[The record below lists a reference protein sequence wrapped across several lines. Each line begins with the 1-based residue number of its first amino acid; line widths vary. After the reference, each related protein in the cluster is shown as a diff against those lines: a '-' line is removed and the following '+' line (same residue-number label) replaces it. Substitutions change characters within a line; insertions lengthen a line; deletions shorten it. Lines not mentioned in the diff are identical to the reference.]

1 MSILSSLTNAGTG
14 SGSSA
19 ASAAASN
26 ASTSAATVATQYQT
40 FLKMLTTEL
49 QNQDPTQPLDSSQF
63 TSQLAQFSSL
73 EQQLQTNSNL
83 SSLITA
89 QQSATF
95 NSAIGYI
102 GHTIQATGDSF
113 TATGSGGSVPLAFS
127 LAGTATNAKI
137 DILNAAGQTVNTVT
151 VQDPSAGMNSLT
163 FNGQDSN
170 GIVLPAGT
178 YTYAVTATDSA
189 GNSVASTTYQTG
201 TVTGVTSASGTTE
214 LQLGTTGSVPVNQ
227 VTQVTS

>member
-1 MSILSSLTNAGTG
+1 
-14 SGSSA
+14 
-19 ASAAASN
+19 
-26 ASTSAATVATQYQT
+26 
-40 FLKMLTTEL
+40 MLTTEL

-83 SSLITA
+83 SNLITA

-102 GHTIQATGDSF
+102 GHTVEATGDSF
-113 TATGSGGSVPLAFS
+113 TEASSGGSVPIAFS
-127 LAGTATNAKI
+127 LAGTAASANI
-137 DILNAAGQTVNTVT
+137 SILNAAGATVNTVT
-151 VQDPSAGMNSLT
+151 VQNPTAGMNSLT

-170 GIVLPAGT
+170 GVALPAGT
-178 YTYAVTATDSA
+178 YTYAVSATDAS
-189 GNSVASTTYQTG
+189 GNAVASTTYQTG
-201 TVTGVTSASGTTE
+201 TVTGVTSSSGTTE
-214 LQLGTTGSVPVNQ
+214 LQLGTTGSVPVTQ

>member
-1 MSILSSLTNAGTG
+1 MSILSSLTGAGTASG
-14 SGSSA
+14 SNASSA
-19 ASAAASN
+19 ASSN

-83 SSLITA
+83 SNLITA

-102 GHTIQATGDSF
+102 GHSVQASGDSF
-113 TATGSGGSVPLAFS
+113 TANGSGNSVPLAFS
-127 LAGTATNAKI
+127 LAGTATSAKI
-137 DILNAAGQTVNTVT
+137 DILNAAGQTVSTLS
-151 VQDPSAGMNSLT
+151 VQNPAVGMNTLT
-163 FNGQDSN
+163 FKGQDAN
-170 GIVLPAGT
+170 GNPLPAGT
-178 YTYAVTATDSA
+178 YTFAVSATDQA
-189 GNSVASTTYQTG
+189 GKSVAATTYETG
-201 TVTGVTSASGTTE
+201 TVTGVNSANGATT
-214 LQLGTTGSVPVNQ
+214 LQLGTSGTVPVSQ
-227 VTQVTS
+227 VVQVTS